1 MILKTWLEQIGFE
14 KYASY
19 PEILTK
25 MCQNLT
31 YKTNL
36 SNFDTFWQISRVPM
50 HIFIT
55 DFWVETIS
63 SSLSLW
69 VKWTLST
76 ENFFLVVVRPP
87 YIDFLWDF
95 GAGEITDE
103 FPQKKG
109 YSVKISTI
117 LIYFVKIS
125 ILYTVVVSIIDVFY
139 IQYFHVCIFS
149 DGCMYYHFSTNL

>member
-1 MILKTWLEQIGFE
+1 MTWANGYKAQIGFE

-63 SSLSLW
+63 SSLSFW

-76 ENFFLVVVRPP
+76 ENFFLVVVQPP

-103 FPQKKG
+103 FPQKKD
-109 YSVKISTI
+109 I
-117 LIYFVKIS
+117 LWKYPQFWF
-125 ILYTVVVSIIDVFY
+125 IL
-139 IQYFHVCIFS
+139 
-149 DGCMYYHFSTNL
+149 